1 MRGAEHPVA
10 ADARGGGRDDHRAP
24 RQHTGAA
31 AALVAAGI
39 LGSRVLGLI
48 RNSLIARYLG
58 TTVAADAWTAAFKV
72 PNTLQNL
79 FGEGAL
85 SAAFVPVYA
94 RLLGAG
100 EDDEADRVAGAVAA
114 ILGVTIAIFV
124 LVGVLIAPLLI
135 YAIAP
140 GFTGERRE
148 LTVTLTRIL
157 FPGAGF
163 LTLSAWCLGVLN
175 SHRKFLIA
183 YAAPIAWNLS
193 LIVALVWW
201 GRMPDKAHVV
211 TVMAW
216 ASVCG
221 SVLQFA
227 VQVPAVKRVAPR
239 LRVALETTTGNV
251 REILRN
257 FGPAFVSRGVVQISS
272 YIDQFLTSFLP
283 NGMVAVFG
291 FATTLYMLPVSMFG
305 AAISVAELP
314 EMSRA
319 TAEEHEAGGMLRSR
333 IDAGLRRIAFLVVPS
348 AVAFL
353 ALGDVLIRVVYE
365 HGHFTATDAVY
376 TWAVLCGS
384 AVGLLAGTLG
394 RLYSSTY
401 YALRD
406 TRTPLRYAT
415 VRVALTTVL
424 GATFAF
430 GVPRWFGI
438 DAHWGA
444 AGLSASAGLAAW
456 VEFTLLRRRLNRR
469 IGPTGLT
476 GRFTITLWGLAVAS
490 AALAV
495 LVQRYTADWRRMV
508 AGLAVI
514 AIYGAAYL
522 GGAMLLRVP
531 EARGIVAGFTRRMR
545 PRR

>member
-1 MRGAEHPVA
+1 VVREPRPHGAA
-10 ADARGGGRDDHRAP
+10 DHRAP
-24 RQHTGAA
+24 RTHTGAA
-31 AALVAAGI
+31 AALVATGI
-39 LGSRVLGLI
+39 LASRVLGLI

-100 EDDEADRVAGAVAA
+100 EDAEADRVAGAVAA
-114 ILGVTIAIFV
+114 ILGLTIAVFV
-124 LVGVLIAPLLI
+124 LVGILAAPQLI

-140 GFTGERRE
+140 GFSGARRA

-163 LTLSAWCLGVLN
+163 LALSAWCLGVLN

-183 YAAPIAWNLS
+183 YTAPIAWNLS
-193 LIVALVWW
+193 LIVALLWW
-201 GRMPDKAHVV
+201 GPGADKAHVV

-221 SVLQFA
+221 SMLQFA
-227 VQVPAVKRVAPR
+227 VQLPAVRKVAPR
-239 LRVALETTTGNV
+239 LRVAFEATSTNV
-251 REILRN
+251 REIIRN

-272 YIDQFLTSFLP
+272 FIDQILTSFLP
-283 NGMVAVFG
+283 IGMPAVFG
-291 FATTLYMLPVSMFG
+291 FANTLYLLPVSMFG

-319 TAEEHEAGGMLRSR
+319 TAEEHEAGGTLRPR

-348 AVAFL
+348 AVAFVT
-353 ALGDVLIRVVYE
+353 LGDVLIRVVYE
-365 HGHFTATDAVY
+365 HGHFTAIDAVY

-406 TRTPLRYAT
+406 TRTPLRFA
-415 VRVALTTVL
+415 VIRVALTMVL

-430 GVPRWFGI
+430 GVPRWFGL
-438 DAHWGA
+438 DPHWGA

-456 VEFTLLRRRLNRR
+456 VEFTLLRRRLNAR
-469 IGPTGLT
+469 IGETGLPA
-476 GRFTITLWGLAVAS
+476 RFTITLWGLAAAS
-490 AALAV
+490 AVLAL
-495 LVQRYTADWRRMV
+495 LVQRSTGDWRRMA
-508 AGLAVI
+508 AGVAVI
-514 AIYGAAYL
+514 AVYGTAYM

-531 EARGIVAGFTRRMR
+531 EAHGIVSGFTRRFR
-545 PRR
+545 PGR

>member
-1 MRGAEHPVA
+1 MVREPRPHGAA
-10 ADARGGGRDDHRAP
+10 DHRAP
-24 RQHTGAA
+24 RTHTGAA
-31 AALVAAGI
+31 AALVATGI
-39 LGSRVLGLI
+39 LASRVLGLI

-100 EDDEADRVAGAVAA
+100 EDAEADRVAGAVAA
-114 ILGVTIAIFV
+114 ILGLTIAVFV
-124 LVGVLIAPLLI
+124 LVGILAAPQLI

-140 GFTGERRE
+140 GFSGARRA

-163 LTLSAWCLGVLN
+163 LALSAWCLGVLN

-183 YAAPIAWNLS
+183 YTAPIAWNLS
-193 LIVALVWW
+193 LIVALLWW
-201 GRMPDKAHVV
+201 GPGADKAHVV

-221 SVLQFA
+221 SMLQFA
-227 VQVPAVKRVAPR
+227 VQLPAVRKVAPR
-239 LRVALETTTGNV
+239 LRVAFEATSTNV
-251 REILRN
+251 REIIRN

-272 YIDQFLTSFLP
+272 FIDQILTSFLP
-283 NGMVAVFG
+283 IGMPAVFG
-291 FATTLYMLPVSMFG
+291 FANTLYLLPVSMFG

-319 TAEEHEAGGMLRSR
+319 TAEEHEAGGTLRPR

-348 AVAFL
+348 AVAFVT
-353 ALGDVLIRVVYE
+353 LGDVLIRVVYE
-365 HGHFTATDAVY
+365 HGHFTAIDAVY

-406 TRTPLRYAT
+406 TRTPLRFA
-415 VRVALTTVL
+415 VIRVALTMVL

-430 GVPRWFGI
+430 GVPRWFGL
-438 DAHWGA
+438 DPHWGA

-456 VEFTLLRRRLNRR
+456 VEFTLLRRRLNAR
-469 IGPTGLT
+469 IGETGLPA
-476 GRFTITLWGLAVAS
+476 RFTITLWGLAAAS
-490 AALAV
+490 AVLAL
-495 LVQRYTADWRRMV
+495 LVQRSTGDWRRMA
-508 AGLAVI
+508 AGVAVI
-514 AIYGAAYL
+514 AVYGTAYM

-531 EARGIVAGFTRRMR
+531 EAHGIVSGFTRRFR
-545 PRR
+545 PGR

>member
-1 MRGAEHPVA
+1 VA
-10 ADARGGGRDDHRAP
+10 ADARGDALEDHRAP
-24 RQHTGAA
+24 RRHTGAA
-31 AALVAAGI
+31 AALVSMGV
-39 LGSRVLGLI
+39 LGSRLLGLV

-58 TTVAADAWTAAFKV
+58 TGVAAEAWTAAFRI

-100 EDDEADRVAGAVAA
+100 DDDEADRVAGAVAA
-114 ILGVTIAIFV
+114 ILGLTIAVFV
-124 LVGVLIAPLLI
+124 LAGVLAAPLLI

-140 GFTGERRE
+140 GFTGERRD
-148 LTVTLTRIL
+148 LTVALTRIL

-183 YAAPIAWNLS
+183 YTAPMAWNLS

-201 GRMPDKAHVV
+201 GSMPDKAHVV

-221 SVLQFA
+221 SMLQFA
-227 VQVPAVKRVAPR
+227 VQLPAVRKVAPR
-239 LRVALETTTGNV
+239 LRVALETTSANV

-272 YIDQFLTSFLP
+272 YIDQILTSYLP
-283 NGMVAVFG
+283 YGMVAVFG

-319 TAEEHEAGGMLRSR
+319 TAEEHEAGGMLRPR

-348 AVAFL
+348 AVAFV
-353 ALGDVLIRVVYE
+353 ALGDVLIRLVYE

-406 TRTPLRYAT
+406 TRTPLRFA
-415 VRVALTTVL
+415 VIRVALTAVL

-430 GVPRWFGI
+430 GVPRWAGL

-444 AGLSASAGLAAW
+444 AGLSASAGIAAW
-456 VEFTLLRRRLNRR
+456 VEFTLLRRRLNAR

-476 GRFTITLWGLAVAS
+476 GRFTITLWALAVAS

-514 AIYGAAYL
+514 AMYGAAYL

-531 EARGIVAGFTRRMR
+531 EAHGILAGFGRRLR

>member
-1 MRGAEHPVA
+1 MREPRPHGAA
-10 ADARGGGRDDHRAP
+10 DHRAP
-24 RQHTGAA
+24 RTHTGAA
-31 AALVAAGI
+31 AALVATGI
-39 LGSRVLGLI
+39 LASRVLGLI

-100 EDDEADRVAGAVAA
+100 EDAEADRVAGAVAA
-114 ILGVTIAIFV
+114 ILGLTIAVFV
-124 LVGVLIAPLLI
+124 LVGILAAPQLI

-140 GFTGERRE
+140 GFSGARRA

-163 LTLSAWCLGVLN
+163 LALSAWCLGVLN

-183 YAAPIAWNLS
+183 YTAPIAWNLS
-193 LIVALVWW
+193 LIVALLWW
-201 GRMPDKAHVV
+201 GPGADKAHVV

-221 SVLQFA
+221 SMLQFA
-227 VQVPAVKRVAPR
+227 VQLPAVRKVAPR
-239 LRVALETTTGNV
+239 LRVAFEATSTNV
-251 REILRN
+251 REIIRN

-272 YIDQFLTSFLP
+272 FIDQILTSFLP
-283 NGMVAVFG
+283 IGMPAVFG
-291 FATTLYMLPVSMFG
+291 FANTLYLLPVSMFG

-319 TAEEHEAGGMLRSR
+319 TAEEHEAGGTLRPR

-348 AVAFL
+348 AVAFVT
-353 ALGDVLIRVVYE
+353 LGDVLIRVVYE
-365 HGHFTATDAVY
+365 HGHFTAIDAVY

-406 TRTPLRYAT
+406 TRTPLRFA
-415 VRVALTTVL
+415 VIRVALTMVL

-430 GVPRWFGI
+430 GVPRWFGL
-438 DAHWGA
+438 DPHWGA

-456 VEFTLLRRRLNRR
+456 VEFTLLRRRLNAR
-469 IGPTGLT
+469 IGETGLPA
-476 GRFTITLWGLAVAS
+476 RFTITLWGLAAAS
-490 AALAV
+490 AVLAL
-495 LVQRYTADWRRMV
+495 LVQRSTGDWRRMA
-508 AGLAVI
+508 AGVAVI
-514 AIYGAAYL
+514 AVYGTAYM

-531 EARGIVAGFTRRMR
+531 EAHGIVSGFTRRFR
-545 PRR
+545 PGR